1 MLLRGV
7 HGRLC
12 KPLAHARAL
21 GVVRLGPNLEAC
33 AFGTDT
39 RQQEPKRRTVVAEAG
54 HLMKLYSQLSKHRL
68 SALVMSTTSAG
79 YLAAGGPVDALALT
93 SACVGTMLASSSANT
108 FNQVIETANDA
119 RMHRTR
125 ARPLPSGRISR
136 QHALGWGVAS
146 GTAGISVLAAGS
158 NPLTATLGAANLL
171 LYVGPYT
178 LSKTR
183 SEINT
188 WVGSVVGAVPPLMG
202 WAAATG
208 ELVAVEPLLLATYL
222 FMWQFPHFFS
232 LAWLHREDY
241 ARGGFAM
248 VPCADPTGSR
258 TASLVTRY
266 SWYLVPIPLAA
277 AALDA
282 TSWMFAVEGTAFNAY
297 LLYHAYRFDKDKSN
311 ANARGV
317 FKASLWHLPAVLA
330 LFVFHSRRWEL
341 EDKAEDE
348 QLSTLIPR
356 IRARLTKLCLHE
368 IVQKD
373 EAASFCPVVVVEAAG
388 TEAQNIATAAAHK
401 EESLLARSDTG
412 S

>member
-1 MLLRGV
+1 
-7 HGRLC
+7 
-12 KPLAHARAL
+12 
-21 GVVRLGPNLEAC
+21 
-33 AFGTDT
+33 
-39 RQQEPKRRTVVAEAG
+39 
-54 HLMKLYSQLSKHRL
+54 LYSQLSKHRL

-108 FNQVIETANDA
+108 FNQVIETTNDA

-136 QHALGWGVAS
+136 KHALGWGVAS
-146 GTAGISVLAAGS
+146 GTAGITVLAAGS

-248 VPCADPTGSR
+248 V
-258 TASLVTRY
+258 
-266 SWYLVPIPLAA
+266 
-277 AALDA
+277 
-282 TSWMFAVEGTAFNAY
+282 
-297 LLYHAYRFDKDKSN
+297 
-311 ANARGV
+311 RG
-317 FKASLWHLPAVLA
+317 
-330 LFVFHSRRWEL
+330 
-341 EDKAEDE
+341 
-348 QLSTLIPR
+348 
-356 IRARLTKLCLHE
+356 
-368 IVQKD
+368 
-373 EAASFCPVVVVEAAG
+373 
-388 TEAQNIATAAAHK
+388 
-401 EESLLARSDTG
+401 
-412 S
+412 